1 MTKKQKIQKS
11 EEEWRKDLTPQ
22 EFHILR
28 EKGTE
33 PPFTGKLLDNKK
45 KGIYLCAGCGNE
57 LFHSETKFDSGSGWP
72 SFWAPIFKVHLETK
86 PDNSFGMRRIEVLCG
101 KCGGHLGHVFDDGP
115 EPTGKRFCINSAAL
129 RFEEEESG

>member
-11 EEEWRKDLTPQ
+11 EEEWKKDLTPQ

-57 LFHSETKFDSGSGWP
+57 LFHSETKFESGSGWP
-72 SFWAPIFKVHLETK
+72 SFWAPIFKAHLETK

-115 EPTGKRFCINSAAL
+115 EPTGKRFCINSTAL
-129 RFEEEESG
+129 RFKEEESG